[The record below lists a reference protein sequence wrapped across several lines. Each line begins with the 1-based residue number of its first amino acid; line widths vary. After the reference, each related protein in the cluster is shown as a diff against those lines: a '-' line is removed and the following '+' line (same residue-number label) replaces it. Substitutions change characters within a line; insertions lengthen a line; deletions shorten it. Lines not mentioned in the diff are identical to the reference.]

1 MLVSSPETIGSS
13 VHASWESNV
22 MPLRPLHARILVQ
35 RVEECDQQVGGG
47 IFPDTAM
54 EKPQGGKVI
63 AAGNKDVRS
72 QNRQSVYRD
81 PTAVSEVSRPS

>member
-1 MLVSSPETIGSS
+1 MLVSSAETIGLP

-35 RVEECDQQVGGG
+35 RVEECDPQVGGV
-47 IFPDTAM
+47 IIPDTAM
-54 EKPQGGKVI
+54 EKPQLGEVI
-63 AAGNKDVRS
+63 AAGNRDVRS

-81 PTAVSEVSRPS
+81 PTAVSEVSRLS